1 MVRESLTTISIS
13 KPAPIFE
20 DALAHPPVSKRY
32 ESSQPLRLAR
42 RSVAY
47 QQRCVH
53 RNPPQYVSSLFG
65 VSLDLDLERS
75 YSEHLRNERNLSEN
89 SIRAYVADLESML
102 SHVNALGVTEFSS
115 LELNHLRSWLANLQ
129 IKGGAR
135 ASITRRVVSIRAF
148 TYWGAKNGWLPR
160 DIGRD
165 LVAPKPERNLPDIL
179 DIGTASELITYLEQR
194 AGEEETPISRR
205 NLAIVEVL
213 YGTGIRVSE
222 LVGLNLVDIDRE
234 RNTLRVIGKGNRER
248 IVPLGLPALRAVE
261 NWLSSGREQFANSE
275 SGGAV
280 FIGARGKR
288 IDQRVV
294 RDVVYEAT
302 NALGKNLRLGPH
314 ALRHSAATHLLE
326 GGADLRTVQEILGH
340 SSLATTQIYTH
351 VTEER
356 LKAAYQQAHP
366 RA

>member
-1 MVRESLTTISIS
+1 M
-13 KPAPIFE
+13 
-20 DALAHPPVSKRY
+20 
-32 ESSQPLRLAR
+32 
-42 RSVAY
+42 
-47 QQRCVH
+47 
-53 RNPPQYVSSLFG
+53 
-65 VSLDLDLERS
+65 SLDPELERS

-89 SIRAYVADLESML
+89 SIRAYLADLESML
-102 SHVNALGVTEFSS
+102 AHINSLGVTEFSK
-115 LELNHLRSWLANLQ
+115 LELNHLRSWLANFQ

-148 TYWGAKNGWLPR
+148 TYWGAKNGWLVR

-165 LVAPKPERNLPDIL
+165 LVAPKPERNLPEIL
-179 DIGTASELITYLEQR
+179 DIDTASELISFLEQR
-194 AGEEETPISRR
+194 AGEEGTPIAKRD
-205 NLAIVEVL
+205 LAMVEVL

-222 LVGLNLVDIDRE
+222 LVGLNLADIDRD

-248 IVPLGLPALRAVE
+248 IVPLGIPALKALE
-261 NWLSSGREQFANSE
+261 NWLNSGREELVTKE
-275 SGGAV
+275 SDSSV
-280 FIGARGKR
+280 FIGSRGKR

-356 LKAAYQQAHP
+356 LKAAYEQAHP

>member
-1 MVRESLTTISIS
+1 M
-13 KPAPIFE
+13 
-20 DALAHPPVSKRY
+20 
-32 ESSQPLRLAR
+32 
-42 RSVAY
+42 
-47 QQRCVH
+47 
-53 RNPPQYVSSLFG
+53 
-65 VSLDLDLERS
+65 SLDPELERS

-89 SIRAYVADLESML
+89 SIRAYLADLESML
-102 SHVNALGVTEFSS
+102 AHINSLGVTEFSK
-115 LELNHLRSWLANLQ
+115 LELNHLRSWLANFQ

-148 TYWGAKNGWLPR
+148 TYWGAKNGWLVR

-165 LVAPKPERNLPDIL
+165 LVAPKPERNLPEIL
-179 DIGTASELITYLEQR
+179 DIDTASELISFLEQR
-194 AGEEETPISRR
+194 AGEEGTPIAKRD
-205 NLAIVEVL
+205 LAMVEVL

-222 LVGLNLVDIDRE
+222 LVGLNLADIDRD

-248 IVPLGLPALRAVE
+248 IVPLGIPALKALE
-261 NWLSSGREQFANSE
+261 NWLNSGREELVTKESE
-275 SGGAV
+275 GSV
-280 FIGARGKR
+280 FIGSRGKR

-356 LKAAYQQAHP
+356 LKAAYEQAHP